1 LLSHQHLPVKIQPE
15 MPSVEYTIRPLVESD
30 LNEWLRLRRLLWDQA
45 AEDDHREEM
54 VDIFEHP
61 DSQLVVV
68 ADRGDGDLAAF
79 LEASIRPI
87 AEDCE
92 TDNVGYLE
100 GWYVEE
106 DSRRSGLGRAL
117 VDYAEKWARGRG
129 CREMASDAE
138 VGNDV
143 SLAAHQ
149 ALGYGVTSRLVHLRK
164 EL

>member
-1 LLSHQHLPVKIQPE
+1 
-15 MPSVEYTIRPLVESD
+15 MPSTEYTVRPLVESD
-30 LNEWLRLRRLLWDQA
+30 LSEWLRLRKLLWDQA

-54 VDIFEHP
+54 VDIVEHS

-68 ADRGDGDLAAF
+68 ADRGDGSLAAF

-106 DSRRSGLGRAL
+106 HARRSGLGRAL
-117 VDYAEKWARGRG
+117 VEYAENWARAHG
-129 CREMASDAE
+129 CHEMASDAE
-138 VGNDV
+138 VGNDI
-143 SLAAHQ
+143 SLASHQ
-149 ALGYGVTSRLVHLRK
+149 ALGYDVTSRLVHLRK